1 MLDGT
6 KFIAAASKYEGEPW
20 DLITKGVEVKEALEL
35 LKLQPEETKNE
46 AANFMLKLQEEVEE
60 YLRDKN
66 EEELADILEV
76 LDAII
81 EENHFSWENILEIKR
96 AKKKAGEDLRKKS
109 SL

>member
-1 MLDGT
+1 MKKSQKLVRDGIPDLMLQNGQTPHIRILDDT
-6 KFIAAASKYEGEPW
+6 EYR
-20 DLITKGVEVKEALEL
+20 KELE
-35 LKLQPEETKNE
+35 N
-46 AANFMLKLQEEVEE
+46 KLQEEVEE

-96 AKKKAGEDLRKKS
+96 AKKESRGGFKKKIF
-109 SL
+109 LME

>member
-1 MLDGT
+1 MKKSQKLVRDGIPDLMLQNGQTPHTRILDDME
-6 KFIAAASKYEGEPW
+6 YR
-20 DLITKGVEVKEALEL
+20 KELE
-35 LKLQPEETKNE
+35 N
-46 AANFMLKLQEEVEE
+46 KLQEEVEE

-96 AKKKAGEDLRKKS
+96 AKKESRGGFKKKIF
-109 SL
+109 LIE

>member
-1 MLDGT
+1 MKKSQKLVRDGIPDLMLQNGQTPHIRILDDT
-6 KFIAAASKYEGEPW
+6 EYR
-20 DLITKGVEVKEALEL
+20 KELE
-35 LKLQPEETKNE
+35 N
-46 AANFMLKLQEEVEE
+46 KLQEEVEE

-96 AKKKAGEDLRKKS
+96 AKKESRGGFKKKIF
-109 SL
+109 LIE